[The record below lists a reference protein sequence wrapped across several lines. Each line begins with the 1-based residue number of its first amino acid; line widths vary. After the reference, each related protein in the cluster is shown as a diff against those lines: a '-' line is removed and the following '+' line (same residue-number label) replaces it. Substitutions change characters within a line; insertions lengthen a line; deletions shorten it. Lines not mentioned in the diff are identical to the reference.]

1 MAGAVVDDTRVNT
14 NTIDDGASNVRWWNS
29 TTGALS
35 PSLARVIDA
44 RGESPT
50 DALDRVWRL
59 IGERIVLNSYFPENV
74 LYTHTHTHHIVIS
87 NVFCFCT
94 QRAAIAISLG
104 ATSAPQEPLV

>member
-1 MAGAVVDDTRVNT
+1 MAGGAVVDDTHVNT
-14 NTIDDGASNVRWWNS
+14 NTIDDGGASNVRWWNS

-74 LYTHTHTHHIVIS
+74 LYTHTHTH
-87 NVFCFCT
+87 
-94 QRAAIAISLG
+94 
-104 ATSAPQEPLV
+104 TSYCHF

>member
-1 MAGAVVDDTRVNT
+1 MAGGAVVDDTRVNT
-14 NTIDDGASNVRWWNS
+14 NTNDAGASNVRWWNS

-74 LYTHTHTHHIVIS
+74 LYIS
-87 NVFCFCT
+87 YSHF
-94 QRAAIAISLG
+94 
-104 ATSAPQEPLV
+104 

>member
-1 MAGAVVDDTRVNT
+1 MAGGAVVDDTRVNT
-14 NTIDDGASNVRWWNS
+14 NTNDGGASNVRWWNS

-74 LYTHTHTHHIVIS
+74 LDIS
-87 NVFCFCT
+87 YSHF
-94 QRAAIAISLG
+94 
-104 ATSAPQEPLV
+104 